1 MSKKNI
7 IDEFVDKF
15 IVIGNGKLVFKTY
28 DEFDKYCE
36 GKDIQFCSITVKEG
50 LSDEEYCKRYSA
62 LSINTRTRKIINY
75 LP

>member
-1 MSKKNI
+1 MNKKI
-7 IDEFVDKF
+7 IK
-15 IVIGNGKLVFKTY
+15 IRNKTLLFKTY

-36 GKDIQFCSITVKEG
+36 GKDIQFCSIIVKEG